1 MEQDEKDKLL
11 AYAIKMLERGDY
23 FSDIILYID
32 RKGAD
37 SELQKEI
44 ILKLETHKKTLT
56 SKEKKLYPVS
66 GAKIIFGILFFI
78 LTIYLMYLN
87 IIGFPWSILGF
98 IVAAGALFEI
108 VKIILN
114 LFKK

>member
-11 AYAIKMLERGDY
+11 AYAIKMLERGDH

-37 SELQKEI
+37 SELQKKI
-44 ILKLETHKKTLT
+44 ILKLEAHKKTLT
-56 SKEKKLYPVS
+56 NKEKKLYPVS
-66 GAKIIFGILFFI
+66 GAKIIFGTLFFI
-78 LTIYLMYLN
+78 LTLYLMYFN
-87 IIGFPWSILGF
+87 IISFPWTILGF
-98 IVAAGALFEI
+98 IAVAGALFEI
-108 VKIILN
+108 VKIVLN